1 MNNNCKICYTF
12 LNKKDEEDTKEMDS
26 CFNEEIK
33 ICPKCYTAEQL
44 VLITKDPD
52 EKAKISFAKIIK
64 SFDIW
69 RELVLEHMIQ
79 SEELREVRKED
90 IKSDS

>member
-12 LNKKDEEDTKEMDS
+12 LNTEDEPSTKETDS

-33 ICPKCYTAEQL
+33 ICAKCSTAEQL
-44 VLITKDPD
+44 VLITNNPD
-52 EKAKISFAKIIK
+52 ERAKISFAKIIK

-69 RELVLEHMIQ
+69 KELVLEQMIEA
-79 SEELREVRKED
+79 EEIQTIKKED
-90 IKSDS
+90 IKYDS